1 MYDRQMLCFVLRTT
15 LPLAQSAK
23 QALDGEATRQALD
36 TLFKKLKF
44 VHFASVALLPG
55 HADDPTPSLMLEL
68 AVDDGLAPDE
78 VVKRLVAKGLEA
90 LRPLAFGPTSLNAD
104 DGKARDELE
113 ARLRSALADAPAAG
127 GFIGMRD
134 RTAAQIREE
143 ALYFLQTR
151 KLMRQ
156 LRSAQPPGAPPPTAA
171 QWVSRL
177 LDAMATDPSRPAL
190 GAPPPTSFW
199 CRPRPAPLQLL
210 FAVLWV
216 GLPVPALVMV
226 LAGLG
231 ALVSMVVQAQPALFG
246 QAPGWTGAA
255 VAGLALLAATGAVLW
270 MLFRLHLA
278 IGILALAV
286 SVLGVAWLHAVLL
299 QHAFGLLQALWPLP
313 ALPPPVAAGLAGAC
327 LLALVLAGLVAG
339 SLSPAWRRRWARA
352 GTRAGAAVLALGL
365 VLLVLDTPA
374 VNPATPLTALL
385 VLLPAGALAAL
396 LLRRRVLRWWA
407 ALLWAV
413 LPLVLALVLLMAA
426 AGFGETR
433 LWVNPASLLS
443 HTVFGALS
451 LLALLAFAGIVVA
464 LSALAALRRPLWP
477 LAPLLLGAVLLAS
490 VVALLAGA
498 VGQALYLALAP
509 GSRPAPGAAA
519 GALAYAVPWLAACGV
534 AVLLLFV
541 LRGVADRA
549 LPALARLERRHD
561 RPPNPAADHVPHDVH
576 EDILAGEA
584 RLFARPN
591 HMINLSDVRGRP
603 GGLPTLMLRLWLNI
617 VGDAGHA
624 WFTRGRLGSAWGI
637 KFGHWHL
644 IDGGRRLLFVSN
656 FDFDF
661 GGYLDEFIRGT
672 PLGINMIWRWTE
684 LRERP
689 AAVPGQPG
697 VDRPRRFPPTYR
709 WGFRGCQQ
717 ELHFKAYARAGMVPH
732 LYLYQAY
739 TLAST
744 EIRAATRLRQLMS
757 GPRTAASDDE
767 VMRILAS

>member
-15 LPLAQSAK
+15 APLAAAAQSAL
-23 QALDGEATRQALD
+23 ADAAERQALD
-36 TLFKKLKF
+36 ALFKHLKF
-44 VHFASVALLPG
+44 VHFASLALLPG
-55 HADDPTPSLMLEL
+55 HTDDPTPSLMLEL
-68 AVDDGLAPDE
+68 AVDDGLAPG
-78 VVKRLVAKGLEA
+78 VVLERLVEAGLGA
-90 LRPLAFGPTSLNAD
+90 LRPLAFGPTPLVAND
-104 DGKARDELE
+104 KDARAQLLQ
-113 ARLRSALADAPAAG
+113 RLRGALADAPATG

-151 KLMRQ
+151 DLMRQ
-156 LRSAQPPGAPPPTAA
+156 LRSAQSPGTPVPTAA

-177 LDAMATDPSRPAL
+177 HDAMAGNPARPAL
-190 GAPPPTSFW
+190 GAPPPTTFW
-199 CRPRPAPLQLL
+199 CRKRPAPLQLL
-210 FAVLWV
+210 FALLWV

-226 LAGLG
+226 LAGVG
-231 ALVSMVVQAQPALFG
+231 ALAAMLVQAQPALFG
-246 QAPGWTGAA
+246 QVPGWSGAA
-255 VAGLALLAATGAVLW
+255 VAGLALLAATGGVLFL
-270 MLFRLHLA
+270 LFRAHFA
-278 IGILALAV
+278 IGTLALAA

-313 ALPPPVAAGLAGAC
+313 APPPPAAAGLAGAC
-327 LLALVLAGLVAG
+327 VLALVLAFLVAG
-339 SLSPAWRRRWARA
+339 SLSPAWRRRWARL
-352 GTRAGAAVLALGL
+352 GTWAGALVLALGL
-365 VLLVLDTPA
+365 LLLVLDTPA
-374 VNPATPLTALL
+374 VSRAEPLTAML
-385 VLLPAGALAAL
+385 VLVPALALAAL

-407 ALLWAV
+407 ALLWGV
-413 LPLVLALVLLMAA
+413 LPLVLGLLLVMAA
-426 AGFGETR
+426 AGFSETR
-433 LWVNPASLLS
+433 LWVTPAALLA
-443 HTVFGALS
+443 HTVFGGLS
-451 LLALLAFAGIVVA
+451 LLALLAFAFVVVA
-464 LSALAALRRPLWP
+464 LRALAALRRPLWP
-477 LAPLLLGAVLLAS
+477 LAPLLLGGVLLAS
-490 VVALLAGA
+490 VAALLAGA
-498 VGQALYLALAP
+498 LGQALYRALAL
-509 GSRPAPGAAA
+509 GSLPAPAEAA
-519 GALAYAVPWLAACGV
+519 GWPAYAVPYLAACGV
-534 AVLLLFV
+534 AVLLLFA

-549 LPALARLERRHD
+549 LPALARLERQLD
-561 RPPNPAADHVPHDVH
+561 RPPNPPDDHVPHDVH

-591 HMINLSDVRGRP
+591 HMINLCDVRGRP
-603 GGLPTLMLRLWLNI
+603 GGMPSLMLRLWLNI

-684 LRERP
+684 LRARP
-689 AAVPGQPG
+689 AAVPGQPA
-697 VDRPRRFPPTYR
+697 VDRPRSFPPTYR

-739 TLAST
+739 TQAST
-744 EIRAATRLRQLMS
+744 EIRAATRLRQLLA

-767 VMRILAS
+767 VMRILSS